1 MPASKLR
8 KLATCASSFS
18 RSGDICLRPTEANV
32 SDYCARSITKKPRLV
47 SLNASGPP
55 EMTAQIIS
63 VKGIAIPSRQP
74 CSFPGPKNRRSCRG
88 KSSGHPRTLPDP
100 TIDRSAPRPVPS
112 LSPPLQKADFGWMR
126 LSLET
131 PSTSSRSQNAKSAT
145 FDKVNMT
152 ISLAFL
158 APSLVQAAVDGRLF
172 AKLACAGN
180 EPARLCVNLVYSPS
194 RKYGPEYGET
204 FDGRLASI
212 LGPQAPTSH
221 FSDWIMPRSCVR
233 YATSFERSLPK

>member
-1 MPASKLR
+1 M
-8 KLATCASSFS
+8 TVQSS
-18 RSGDICLRPTEANV
+18 
-32 SDYCARSITKKPRLV
+32 
-47 SLNASGPP
+47 
-55 EMTAQIIS
+55 S
-63 VKGIAIPSRQP
+63 VNSIAIPSRQP

-88 KSSGHPRTLPDP
+88 RSSGHPRTLLDP
-100 TIDRSAPRPVPS
+100 TIGQSAPRLRAKLVTAIA
-112 LSPPLQKADFGWMR
+112 KGR
-126 LSLET
+126 LWLNEIVAG
-131 PSTSSRSQNAKSAT
+131 NAVAVEQIAKRKSAA
-145 FDKVNMT
+145 FDKVNMS

-212 LGPQAPTSH
+212 LAHKHQPHIFRTG
-221 FSDWIMPRSCVR
+221 
-233 YATSFERSLPK
+233 